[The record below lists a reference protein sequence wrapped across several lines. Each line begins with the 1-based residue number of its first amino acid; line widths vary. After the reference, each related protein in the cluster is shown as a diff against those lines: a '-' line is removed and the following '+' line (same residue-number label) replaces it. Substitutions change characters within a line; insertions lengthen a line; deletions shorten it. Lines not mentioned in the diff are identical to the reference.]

1 MSIFSR
7 IFKVGQAS
15 LNKLVDSF
23 EKPEVML
30 EQAIRDKEQQ
40 IREAKQ
46 SIQKCI
52 ATEHKTRALL
62 EEEKK
67 QKAQWEAR
75 AESALQSGKEEL
87 AVKALQRATE
97 HESKG
102 QSYEEEWMAQRE
114 SVEELKNDIYK
125 LEDELSEVKRNKDF
139 IISQAKASEVKKQIY
154 EAKAKISKGNSSDD
168 LLARMKEKAERN
180 RYEANAAKEMADMS
194 ENSDSLEKE
203 FEDMSSS
210 VASSDVQAKLAA
222 MKAKMGQ
229 GGSSSSPSPSN

>member
-15 LNKLVDSF
+15 INKLVDSF

-40 IREAKQ
+40 VREAKQ

-62 EEEKK
+62 DAEKK
-67 QKAQWEAR
+67 QKSEWEAR

-97 HESKG
+97 HETKAL
-102 QSYEEEWMAQRE
+102 SYEQEWQVQRE
-114 SVEELKNDIYK
+114 GVEELKKDIYK

-139 IISQAKASEVKKQIY
+139 IISQAKASDVKKQIY

-168 LLARMKEKAERN
+168 LLARMKEKAERSK
-180 RYEANAAKEMADMS
+180 YEANAAKEMAEMS

-203 FEDMSSS
+203 FEDLGASS
-210 VASSDVQAKLAA
+210 ASSDVQAKLAA

-229 GGSSSSPSPSN
+229 GGASSAPSTAN